1 MKAVALRYPEN
12 AEAPFI
18 SVKGKGNK
26 AEKIIE
32 IAKANNIPVIKNPET
47 AEILSVQECGE
58 YIPESTYKV
67 IAEIFA
73 FIRSIEKSY
82 E

>member
-1 MKAVALRYPEN
+1 MKAVALKYPEN

-18 SVKGKGNK
+18 SATGKGNL
-26 AEKIIE
+26 AEKIVE
-32 IAKANNIPVIKNPET
+32 IAKQNNIPVIKDPQT
-47 AEILSVQECGE
+47 ADILSLQDCGQL
-58 YIPESTYKV
+58 IPESTYKV